1 MRDSGLVSTG
11 PNLAKSIFGHGSRPR
26 RGSVRR
32 GAAGRGYRGG
42 CGRSLGE
49 IGDVLR
55 QDAAAPSASLHLTQV
70 DAALARKLADR
81 WPGIRDVGRHLR
93 RAPLGRW

>member
-1 MRDSGLVSTG
+1 MRASGLDIDRPELG
-11 PNLAKSIFGHGSRPR
+11 EIDLRPR
-26 RGSVRR
+26 QQAESGSARR
-32 GAAGRGYRGG
+32 GAAGCGYRGG

-70 DAALARKLADR
+70 DAALARKLSDR

-93 RAPLGRW
+93 QAPLGLW